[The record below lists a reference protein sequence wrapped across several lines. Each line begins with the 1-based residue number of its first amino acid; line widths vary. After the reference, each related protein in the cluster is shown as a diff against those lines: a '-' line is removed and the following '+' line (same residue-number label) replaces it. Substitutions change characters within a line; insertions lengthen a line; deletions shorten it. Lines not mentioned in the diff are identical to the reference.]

1 MENNQNNPTTPKD
14 DNWLDEALGTTDTPK
29 ELGPDELAVQ
39 AAGLTHPDDLELE
52 QILSEDWDSV
62 PDLVTP
68 SADGTEQPTDSSD
81 YQEPPAEEPT
91 APADPVPSAEDETDK
106 TQFFTPPA
114 VTETDTQ
121 PEEPKKQAAGPKGR
135 PARKKGYGL
144 WGIPHILSTLIWL
157 LIILAIGVTL
167 GHTLWVSCAD
177 LMAFGKPDQA
187 VTVTISESDDIDS
200 IAQKL
205 KDAGL
210 IEYPT
215 LFKYFATL
223 TGKDEDIEVGT
234 FTLNSKYDYN
244 AMINNMINYGPAR
257 DEITIMIPEG
267 YTCAQIFQLLED
279 KGVCRVND
287 LEKHAAEGDLGSYWF
302 LEGVKRGDKYCLE
315 GYLFPDTYNF
325 YTNDEPGNVLRKFLD
340 AFDYR
345 FTDNMR
351 EKLESIKSRTGL
363 ELSLHDVVIIA
374 SMIEKETANGAESY
388 KISSVIFNRLNNAAN
403 FPYLNIDATLI
414 YALGG
419 NVDPATGNVK
429 PLTQDQLDMEH
440 PYNTYNNIGL
450 PPGPISNPGR
460 NSLDAAL
467 APADESFYYYVYN
480 PQAGEHIFA
489 RTLNEHE
496 QNIRYVNSLG

>member
-244 AMINNMINYGPAR
+244 A
-257 DEITIMIPEG
+257 
-267 YTCAQIFQLLED
+267 
-279 KGVCRVND
+279 
-287 LEKHAAEGDLGSYWF
+287 
-302 LEGVKRGDKYCLE
+302 
-315 GYLFPDTYNF
+315 
-325 YTNDEPGNVLRKFLD
+325 
-340 AFDYR
+340 
-345 FTDNMR
+345 
-351 EKLESIKSRTGL
+351 
-363 ELSLHDVVIIA
+363 
-374 SMIEKETANGAESY
+374 
-388 KISSVIFNRLNNAAN
+388 
-403 FPYLNIDATLI
+403 
-414 YALGG
+414 
-419 NVDPATGNVK
+419 
-429 PLTQDQLDMEH
+429 
-440 PYNTYNNIGL
+440 L
-450 PPGPISNPGR
+450 P
-460 NSLDAAL
+460 
-467 APADESFYYYVYN
+467 
-480 PQAGEHIFA
+480 
-489 RTLNEHE
+489 
-496 QNIRYVNSLG
+496 